1 MTSEPEEIF
10 MIITRAMP
18 PLCPHPSQRITGV
31 SRRID
36 AGQENQN
43 RTMPDF
49 RLCRRP
55 LRQAHRQEEARPR
68 YQWHSGRQG
77 SKIMRTARG
86 LAAIGATVVLAFTA
100 TIGPAAAATV
110 GRYSL
115 EGPHGYYWCD
125 AFKTDAVDRD
135 YPTDVSQRLGSV
147 TIKLRSHTIQATISI
162 TDGLPKTSYGVYLD
176 QYECGG
182 PPEGTLVTN
191 KAGTGTLKY
200 SEPLDPRTTAARV
213 DVVGPNDASYRSDT
227 AFIYPSQ

>member
-1 MTSEPEEIF
+1 
-10 MIITRAMP
+10 MP
-18 PLCPHPSQRITGV
+18 PPANGHH
-31 SRRID
+31 RRV
-36 AGQENQN
+36 AAASMQ
-43 RTMPDF
+43 DF

-55 LRQAHRQEEARPR
+55 LRQRIVKKPRPR
-68 YQWHSGRQG
+68 HELAFGKAGVRR
-77 SKIMRTARG
+77 IMRTARG